1 MTANTVEGVTIS
13 SAPTEQEVN
22 LVQAKLYDFC
32 QDQTGAEYGRPGI
45 EISLVLKDSQGNV
58 VGGIGASTVMRVMF
72 LEVLWV
78 ANEHRKMGYGTDL
91 VLAAERIGLEQGC
104 ITSQTWS
111 LSFQAPGFYQKIGYQ
126 VLGVYDGYSDG
137 ITETVLMKRLQ
148 SDRGAP
154 PNRSRDSR
162 RFAVSKPES
171 KEEMDVVHAGLGGYV
186 DECIGSKRDG
196 IKVQLVVRD
205 QAGQLVGGLLGFTTM
220 GNLILEAEQI
230 AVQNGCTACQT
241 YALSFQSPGFFRR
254 MGYEEFGVSDG
265 FPAPVQE
272 HYLIKRLK
280 PG

>member
-1 MTANTVEGVTIS
+1 MTANTTEGVTIS

-111 LSFQAPGFYQKIGYQ
+111 LSFQAPGFYQKIGY
-126 VLGVYDGYSDG
+126 
-137 ITETVLMKRLQ
+137 
-148 SDRGAP
+148 
-154 PNRSRDSR
+154 
-162 RFAVSKPES
+162 
-171 KEEMDVVHAGLGGYV
+171 
-186 DECIGSKRDG
+186 
-196 IKVQLVVRD
+196 
-205 QAGQLVGGLLGFTTM
+205 
-220 GNLILEAEQI
+220 
-230 AVQNGCTACQT
+230 
-241 YALSFQSPGFFRR
+241 
-254 MGYEEFGVSDG
+254 
-265 FPAPVQE
+265 
-272 HYLIKRLK
+272 
-280 PG
+280 